1 MTIILS
7 ELNLMKE
14 SNIEITSWKSKKN
27 IATFFLAIYMIGI
40 AAAGISIFIEFRN
53 FLTAITCIILVLIG
67 VHGLRL
73 LLWLLFGEEKIEVND
88 KELLIIKTGSFYLPQ
103 IRIPLNKI
111 ESFNLSYS
119 YIEQE
124 QGFDGFKGLV
134 TNMSYKRPYFKIL
147 DIGRIVIKYDNKEYR
162 TLNGLAVHEGK
173 VIIRKLNEL
182 ITV

>member
-1 MTIILS
+1 
-7 ELNLMKE
+7 MKE
-14 SNIEITSWKSKKN
+14 SNIEITSRKSKKN
-27 IATFFLAIYMIGI
+27 IATFFIAIYMIGL
-40 AAAGISIFIEFRN
+40 AAAGISMFIEFRN
-53 FLTAITCIILVLIG
+53 FLTAIICVILVLIG

-73 LLWLLFGEEKIEVND
+73 LLWLLFGEEKIIITDN
-88 KELLIIKTGSFYLPQ
+88 ELLLIKTGSFFLPL

-111 ESFNLSYS
+111 ESFNLTYS

-134 TNMSYKRPYFKIL
+134 TKMSYKKPYINIL
-147 DIGRIVIKYDNKEYR
+147 NKGRIGIKYDNKEYR
-162 TLNGLAVHEGK
+162 ILHGLNVHEGK